1 MTRKRLPAL
10 LLLLILLLTGCAAK
24 EAKPAP
30 SCAEAA
36 RKVQESA
43 NFQELTEMT
52 KAYIAKH
59 LFVEEALL
67 KDACML
73 RDATM
78 ATPEFILIAEA
89 ANEKDAA
96 LLKQAAQEYLDE
108 MLPQYRDY
116 QPEEMPKL
124 ESAKVLTK
132 GNRVALIVSPDAAKT
147 TAALES
153 AW

>member
-1 MTRKRLPAL
+1 MRKQIFSLLMIAL
-10 LLLLILLLTGCAAK
+10 LLLTGCAAK
-24 EAKPAP
+24 ETKPVL
-30 SCAEAA
+30 SCAEVAQ
-36 RKVQESA
+36 KVKESA

-59 LFVEEALL
+59 LFVEEETL

-89 ANEKDAA
+89 ADEKKAGE
-96 LLKQAAQEYLDE
+96 LKQAVQEYLDE

-132 GNRVALIVSPDAAKT
+132 GSRVALIVSPDAAKT

>member
-1 MTRKRLPAL
+1 MHKKRIV
-10 LLLLILLLTGCAAK
+10 LLLIALLLLTGCAAK
-24 EAKPAP
+24 ETKPAL
-30 SCAEAA
+30 SCAEVAQ
-36 RKVQESA
+36 KVKESA

-59 LFVEEALL
+59 LFVEEEIL

-78 ATPEFILIAEA
+78 ATPEFILVAEA
-89 ANEKDAA
+89 ADEKDAA

-132 GNRVALIVSPDAAKT
+132 GSRIALIVSPDGAKSN
-147 TAALES
+147 AALDK

>member
-1 MTRKRLPAL
+1 MRKQIFSLLMIAL
-10 LLLLILLLTGCAAK
+10 LLLTGCAAK
-24 EAKPAP
+24 ETKPVL
-30 SCAEAA
+30 SCAEVAQ
-36 RKVQESA
+36 KVKESA
-43 NFQELTEMT
+43 GFQELTEMT

-59 LFVEEALL
+59 LFVEEETL

-89 ANEKDAA
+89 ADEKKAGE
-96 LLKQAAQEYLDE
+96 LKQAVQEYLDE

-132 GNRVALIVSPDAAKT
+132 GSRVALIVSPDAAKT